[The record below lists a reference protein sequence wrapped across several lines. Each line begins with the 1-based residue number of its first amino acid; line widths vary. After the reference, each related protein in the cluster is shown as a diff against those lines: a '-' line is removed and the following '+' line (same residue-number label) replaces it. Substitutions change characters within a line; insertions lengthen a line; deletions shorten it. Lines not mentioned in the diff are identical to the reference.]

1 MQSFKKC
8 RRYLNTRSHPSRTCR
23 DLKQVQP
30 NVTSGKAVN
39 TFNLFISLNTNKLK
53 VWCTFNLAFFKD
65 TYAICS
71 FGAFTAVWSFNH
83 WTTEGPKVWQAQ
95 SWLKKLNSW
104 PQEKQ
109 WVLLYIPAQ
118 IGFPIG
124 GDRVTCGWWKLAMVS
139 SYGEQNSLIPKGN
152 NNLNFRLVRDQ
163 LVILET
169 AADL

>member
-1 MQSFKKC
+1 MQFV
-8 RRYLNTRSHPSRTCR
+8 LLEPSQPF
-23 DLKQVQP
+23 DL
-30 NVTSGKAVN
+30 
-39 TFNLFISLNTNKLK
+39 LIIEL
-53 VWCTFNLAFFKD
+53 
-65 TYAICS
+65 
-71 FGAFTAVWSFNH
+71 
-83 WTTEGPKVWQAQ
+83 PKVPKFGRLNRDW
-95 SWLKKLNSW
+95 KKLNSW